1 MSTSFNALHEL
12 AVQRDASNPLAHI
25 RQLFDLPGDQT
36 YFLGNSL
43 GPLTHHARE
52 AVDHAVNHEWK
63 VGLVRTW
70 HDGDWLELATA
81 TGDRVARIIGAE
93 PGSVIAGD
101 STSVALFKVLCAA
114 VQKNKTAERDVLLC
128 DANNFPTDRYVAK
141 SVADLYGMQFV
152 ELPVPE
158 MAARFGSDVA
168 VVTAS
173 AVDFRT
179 AELHDMGTIT
189 SAAHSHGALFVWDLA
204 HAAGV
209 VLCDVAKNDVDF
221 AVGCGYKYLNG
232 GPGAPAFMYV
242 APRHANEVTQP
253 IPGWFGHAEP
263 FAFEDTYRP
272 AEGVARFASG
282 TTHVLSMKA
291 MHAALQVFDSTTIAD
306 VRSGCVALGDFF
318 IRAFDEHL
326 AGGGF
331 SLGSTREATRRGGHI
346 ALLHPDA
353 EAMSKALIAR
363 GLIVDFRPPN
373 VIRIAF
379 NPLFIRFS
387 DVAHLVDALS
397 VIADGRGD

>member
-1 MSTSFNALHEL
+1 MSTSLTALHEV
-12 AVQRDASNPLAHI
+12 AKQRDASNPLAHI
-25 RQLFDLPGDQT
+25 RELFDLPSDQT

-43 GPLTHHARE
+43 GPLTHSARKAIEHAI
-52 AVDHAVNHEWK
+52 HTEWRL
-63 VGLVRTW
+63 GLVRTW
-70 HDGDWLELATA
+70 HDGDWLDLAAA
-81 TGDRVARIIGAE
+81 TGNRIAPIIGASS
-93 PGSVIAGD
+93 GSVVAGD
-101 STSVALFKVLCAA
+101 STSVALFKVLSAA
-114 VQKNKTAERDVLLC
+114 AQKNKTTERNVLLC

-141 SVADLYGMQFV
+141 SVADLYGLQFV

-158 MAARFGSDVA
+158 MTERFGSDIA

-179 AELHDMGTIT
+179 AELHDMKAIT
-189 SAAHSHGALFVWDLA
+189 AAAHRHNALVVWDLA

-209 VLCDVAKNDVDF
+209 VHCDVATNNIDF

-242 APRHANEVTQP
+242 APRLANDVTQP
-253 IPGWFGHAEP
+253 IPGWFGHADP

-272 AEGVARFASG
+272 AEGITRFASG

-291 MHAALQVFDSTTIAD
+291 MHGALEVFDTTTIVD
-306 VRSGCVALGDFF
+306 VRNGCIALGHFF
-318 IRAFDEHL
+318 IAAFDEHL
-326 AGGGF
+326 SQGGF
-331 SLGSTREATRRGGHI
+331 SLGSTRDAARRGGHI

-363 GLIVDFRPPN
+363 GFIVDFRPPN

-379 NPLFIRFS
+379 SPLFLRFA
-387 DVAHLVDALS
+387 DVAGLVDALS
-397 VIADGRGD
+397 VIANGTGD